1 MGGLEKEGRESGF
14 GGQLPSGRAWLA
26 RWTLAGGYGR
36 QPFAAEEAGHAS
48 PEKPLRGCDLCI
60 LWGRRLGTGLLLPPQ
75 LAAWRKSRTWSKK
88 QRGNLEFIGRH
99 WTWDTDHS

>member
-26 RWTLAGGYGR
+26 RWTLAGGYGK

-48 PEKPLRGCDLCI
+48 PEKPLRG
-60 LWGRRLGTGLLLPPQ
+60 
-75 LAAWRKSRTWSKK
+75 SKIVK
-88 QRGNLEFIGRH
+88 REQTNIANSHYLQ
-99 WTWDTDHS
+99 